1 MRVITPEKVT
11 ASGTQRCVSGH
22 SPLHPKLALQA
33 RGTRLVFKLSG
44 HLLARQLF
52 QCRKR
57 RRNCIRTLG
66 NTRPGLDRV
75 SDHRDGLPRVGRHE
89 HCGLELSG
97 AHPRLPGL
105 RQPVHT
111 GVREAQPLF
120 PLLRSTAVLKSFS
133 RADGH
138 RVILRTDQIDAALAG
153 KIQSQP
159 RGNTFVSALLRPLPA
174 QRGDLYLRG
183 QRTVHPL
190 RPIPRCG
197 VFRRPLDVKDGAAT
211 GKQRGKL
218 LALNLAD
225 LLVIG
230 ADGENGNARSFAQF
244 REIFRFAVQ
253 HSPTDS
259 CAYRRARHLRQRSR
273 SYRFEHNRIGTQFRS
288 SLNGLQNLCALC
300 NRVVLRVE
308 NLEVGSEAP
317 RSILRGGGLLQLVI
331 VLARGQRN
339 EEAKL
344 LHPVPFSCKVGGTF
358 VPSSHRGK
366 KVERNRFN
374 AVLFQESSCAA
385 KFSTSERE
393 ELRTDAARGV
403 QQDGRCTREEAPRRA
418 KPVKQQNWNP
428 QPPCRSEWFSA
439 GESAWGGDSR
449 KELCKLRMSQWPL
462 SLRHM
467 DIPWPAICSF
477 GESIE

>member
-1 MRVITPEKVT
+1 MRAITLEKVT

-22 SPLHPKLALQA
+22 SPLHPKMALLPHFI
-33 RGTRLVFKLSG
+33 GLVSKLSG
-44 HLLARQLF
+44 ALLAHQLF

-57 RRNCIRTLG
+57 RRNRLGTLG
-66 NTRPGLDRV
+66 NSRPGLDRV
-75 SDHRDGLPRVGRHE
+75 SDHRDGLPRVGRNKHR
-89 HCGLELSG
+89 GLELSG

-111 GVREAQPLF
+111 GVRQAQPLL
-120 PLLRSTAVLKSFS
+120 PLLQFGDVLKSFS
-133 RADGH
+133 RANGH
-138 RVILRTDQIDAALAG
+138 RIILRTDQIDAALAG

-159 RGNTFVSALLRPLPA
+159 RGNTLVSALLRPLPA
-174 QRGDLYLRG
+174 QRRDLNLRG
-183 QRTVHPL
+183 QRTVHPF

-197 VFRRPLDVKDGAAT
+197 IFRRPLDVKDGAAT
-211 GKQRGKL
+211 WKHRGKL

-230 ADGENGNARSFAQF
+230 ADGENGNARSLAQF

-317 RSILRGGGLLQLVI
+317 QSILRGGGLLQLVI

-344 LHPVPFSCKVGGTF
+344 LYPVPFSCKVGGTF

-374 AVLFQESSCAA
+374 AVLFQESSGAV

-393 ELRTDAARGV
+393 ELHSGAACGV
-403 QQDGRCTREEAPRRA
+403 QQDGRRTREEAPRQA
-418 KPVKQQNWNP
+418 SETTELEFSSAAPVSVLS
-428 QPPCRSEWFSA
+428 CRRIRL
-439 GESAWGGDSR
+439 GR
-449 KELCKLRMSQWPL
+449 
-462 SLRHM
+462 
-467 DIPWPAICSF
+467 
-477 GESIE
+477 

>member
-22 SPLHPKLALQA
+22 SPLYSKMALLPRFIGFVPKLSEALPA
-33 RGTRLVFKLSG
+33 
-44 HLLARQLF
+44 HQLF
-52 QCRKR
+52 QFRKR
-57 RRNCIRTLG
+57 RRNRIRTLG
-66 NTRPGLDRV
+66 NSRSGLDRF
-75 SDHRDGLPRVGRHE
+75 SDHRDGLPRVGWHNHR
-89 HCGLELSG
+89 GLELSG

-105 RQPVHT
+105 RQSIHT
-111 GVREAQPLF
+111 GVREAQPLL

-133 RADGH
+133 RAHGH

-159 RGNTFVSALLRPLPA
+159 GGNTFVRALLGPLPA
-174 QRGDLYLRG
+174 QRRDLYVRG
-183 QRTVHPL
+183 QRTVHSI

-197 VFRRPLDVKDGAAT
+197 IFRRPLDVKDGAAT

-244 REIFRFAVQ
+244 REIFRFAVE
-253 HSPTDS
+253 HRPADS
-259 CAYRRARHLRQRSR
+259 CAHRRARHLRQRSR

-288 SLNGLQNLCALC
+288 GLNGLQNLCALC
-300 NRVVLRVE
+300 NRVVLCVE

-331 VLARGQRN
+331 VLAGGQRN

-366 KVERNRFN
+366 KIERNRFN
-374 AVLFQESSCAA
+374 AVLFLESSRAV
-385 KFSTSERE
+385 KFSEYDRE
-393 ELRTDAARGV
+393 ELSELPPPHARV
-403 QQDGRCTREEAPRRA
+403 RKRRA
-418 KPVKQQNWNP
+418 KQVKQQNWSF
-428 QPPCRSEWFSA
+428 QPPCGTECFSA

-462 SLRHM
+462 CLRHM